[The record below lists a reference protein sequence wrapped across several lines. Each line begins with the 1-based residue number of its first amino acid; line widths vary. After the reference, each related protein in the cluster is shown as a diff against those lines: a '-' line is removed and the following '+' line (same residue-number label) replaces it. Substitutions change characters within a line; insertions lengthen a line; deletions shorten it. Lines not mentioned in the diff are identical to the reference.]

1 MVNNKPQ
8 KMVENKSTM
17 VNHRP
22 MKILLTWSD
31 RSATSTLRALRRPED
46 TGPVLRFLSQPESLA
61 QYQQAIVLAGS
72 TNSEAAQNLVED
84 MSHYV
89 PSVELCPLHL
99 EDPSDYAALF
109 LQLVPLVT
117 ELSQNVSQK
126 GWEIDV
132 LLSAGTPQA
141 QTIWVILVQSGLL
154 PARMFQVIP
163 AAFVPIPHPRAIREI
178 NFEIEG
184 FPEIKS
190 LRDEVTRLRAE
201 VKVLHS
207 RLLGSSEP
215 MRVLRERLSRVAA
228 SDLPVIIQGE
238 TGTGKELI
246 ARTIHE
252 SSSRAKGPFI
262 AESCGA
268 LAEGI
273 LAAELFGHEAG
284 SFTGA
289 TQRRRGLFEQ
299 AHGGTLFLD
308 EIGEMP
314 LQVQAMLLRVL
325 QEGMVR
331 RVGGEKWFKVEVRV
345 ITATHRDLRAMMK
358 AGTFREDLYYR
369 LQGASLL
376 APPLR
381 ERGSDIPLLI
391 DAFWREAK
399 GQRVRSPKI
408 SPRVMRALYQYSW
421 PGNVRQ
427 LRAEV
432 NRWAVFAGEVI
443 DLGDL
448 SDEVRQLVPPSKSEA
463 PKAQTLDEAV
473 AIAERAVIE
482 EALVLHQNNL
492 LRTAKTLDIERNTLK
507 RKLLQFGLYPPKKI

>member
-1 MVNNKPQ
+1 MRVL
-8 KMVENKSTM
+8 V
-17 VNHRP
+17 
-22 MKILLTWSD
+22 TWSD
-31 RSATSTLRALRRPED
+31 RSAATAPRSQRASDD
-46 TGPVLRFLSQPESLA
+46 TGPVLRYLSQEENHRA
-61 QYQQAIVLAGS
+61 YQRIIVLAGVKNTS
-72 TNSEAAQNLVED
+72 TAKPLVEEA
-84 MSHYV
+84 SLFV
-89 PSVELCPLHL
+89 PHAELRALQI
-99 EDPSDYAALF
+99 EDPSDYATLF
-109 LQLVPLVT
+109 QQLMPIVT
-117 ELSQNVSQK
+117 ELSQNVSQQ
-126 GWEIDV
+126 GWELDV

-163 AAFVPIPHPRAIREI
+163 ASFVPIPHPKAIREI
-178 NFEIEG
+178 TFDIDG
-184 FPEIKS
+184 FPEVRV

-207 RLLGSSEP
+207 RLIGASEP
-215 MRVLRERLSRVAA
+215 IRSLRERLSRVAA
-228 SDLPVIIQGE
+228 SELPVMIQGE

-252 SSSRAKGPFI
+252 SSERSKGPFV
-262 AESCGA
+262 AENCGA
-268 LAEGI
+268 LAEGV

-284 SFTGA
+284 AFTGA

-314 LQVQAMLLRVL
+314 SQVQSMLLRVL

-345 ITATHRDLRAMMK
+345 ITATHRDLRAMML

-381 ERGSDIPLLI
+381 ERSSDIPLLI
-391 DAFWREAK
+391 EVFWREARGARAK
-399 GQRVRSPKI
+399 PPKI
-408 SPRVMRALYQYSW
+408 TPRALRALHQYAW

-432 NRWAVFAGEVI
+432 NRWAVFAGETI
-443 DLGDL
+443 DLNDL
-448 SDEVRQLVPPSKSEA
+448 SEEVRQIAPPPKSSPT

-473 AIAERAVIE
+473 AIAERGVIE
-482 EALVLHQNNL
+482 EALSLQQNNL
-492 LRTAKTLDIERNTLK
+492 LRTAKALGIERNTLK
-507 RKLLQFGLYPPKKI
+507 RKLLQFGIYPNPTPGRPKPKGSQG

>member
-1 MVNNKPQ
+1 
-8 KMVENKSTM
+8 
-17 VNHRP
+17 
-22 MKILLTWSD
+22 L
-31 RSATSTLRALRRPED
+31 
-46 TGPVLRFLSQPESLA
+46 
-61 QYQQAIVLAGS
+61 Y
-72 TNSEAAQNLVED
+72 
-84 MSHYV
+84 
-89 PSVELCPLHL
+89 
-99 EDPSDYAALF
+99 
-109 LQLVPLVT
+109 
-117 ELSQNVSQK
+117 
-126 GWEIDV
+126 
-132 LLSAGTPQA
+132 
-141 QTIWVILVQSGLL
+141 
-154 PARMFQVIP
+154 
-163 AAFVPIPHPRAIREI
+163 
-178 NFEIEG
+178 
-184 FPEIKS
+184 FPEIRS

-201 VKVLHS
+201 LKVLHS

-215 MRVLRERLSRVAA
+215 MRALRERLSRVAA
-228 SDLPVIIQGE
+228 SELPIMIQGE

-273 LAAELFGHEAG
+273 LAAELFGHESG

-381 ERGSDIPLLI
+381 ERGSDIPLLL

-443 DLGDL
+443 DLNDL
-448 SDEVRQLVPPSKSEA
+448 SDEVRQIDLHKEPTPIHKE
-463 PKAQTLDEAV
+463 QTLDEAV

-482 EALVLHQNNL
+482 GAMALHQNNL
-492 LRTAKTLDIERNTLK
+492 LRVAKALKIERNTLK

>member
-1 MVNNKPQ
+1 
-8 KMVENKSTM
+8 
-17 VNHRP
+17 
-22 MKILLTWSD
+22 MKVLLTWSD

-46 TGPVLRFLSQPESLA
+46 TGPVLRFLSQPESLGR
-61 QYQQAIVLAGS
+61 YQQAIVLAGS
-72 TNSEAAQNLVED
+72 TNAEAAQTLTED

-89 PSVELCPLHL
+89 PAVELCPLHL

-109 LQLVPLVT
+109 HQLVPLVT
-117 ELSQNVSQK
+117 ELSQNASQR

-154 PARMFQVIP
+154 PAKMFQVIP
-163 AAFVPIPHPRAIREI
+163 AAFVPNPHPKAIREI
-178 NFEIEG
+178 TFEIEG
-184 FPEIKS
+184 FPEVRL
-190 LRDEVTRLRAE
+190 LRDEVNRLRAE

-215 MRVLRERLSRVAA
+215 MRVLRERLTRVAA
-228 SDLPVIIQGE
+228 SELPVIIQGE

-252 SSSRAKGPFI
+252 SGGRAKGPFI
-262 AESCGA
+262 AENCGA
-268 LAEGI
+268 LAEGV
-273 LAAELFGHEAG
+273 LATELFGHEAG

-308 EIGEMP
+308 EIGELP
-314 LQVQAMLLRVL
+314 PQVQSMLLRVL
-325 QEGMVR
+325 QEGVIR

-381 ERGSDIPLLI
+381 ERGADLPLLI

-399 GQRVRSPKI
+399 GQRVRAPKLT
-408 SPRVMRALYQYSW
+408 PRVMRALYQYSW

-443 DLGDL
+443 DLSDL
-448 SDEVRQLVPPSKSEA
+448 SDEVRQLAPLSKIEA
-463 PKAQTLDEAV
+463 LVAKTLEEAV
-473 AIAERAVIE
+473 AITERGVIE
-482 EALVLHQNNL
+482 EAMSLHQNNL
-492 LRTAKTLDIERNTLK
+492 LRTAKALGIERNTLK
-507 RKLLQFGLYPPKKI
+507 RKLLQFGLYPSKKS